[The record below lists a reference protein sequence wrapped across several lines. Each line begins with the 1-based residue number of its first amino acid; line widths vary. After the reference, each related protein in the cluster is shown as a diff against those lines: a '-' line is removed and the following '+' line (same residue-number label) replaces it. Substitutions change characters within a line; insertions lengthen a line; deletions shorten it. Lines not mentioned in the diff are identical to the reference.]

1 MRPTGTPIG
10 LRLALTAKV
19 VSRAFN
25 DALTEAGG
33 SLPVWLVL
41 SSLKSEHRNTQLDLA
56 RAVGIEGPT
65 LTRHLD
71 SLEESGLVVRHRDSA
86 DRRAVRVELT
96 DAGERLYQALLKAA
110 IAFNKRLTAGMSE
123 QELARLQRSLE
134 QLAQNVQS

>member
-19 VSRAFN
+19 VSREFN